1 MSARHPVEPG
11 KEVGKGEMDTVVD
24 AEKLE
29 LPPSPYEK
37 KEMPYNKI
45 LATGLGRCKPG
56 RVKVQLMIQR
66 IPDVAGKM
74 CMVLWD
80 TRAQILLVTHQCG
93 KEAGFKGRTAS
104 IQISG
109 VGSGNNKKS
118 KV

>member
-1 MSARHPVEPG
+1 LIRMSARHPVELG

-37 KEMPYNKI
+37 KEMPDNKI

-66 IPDVAGKM
+66 IAWFYGIREPRF
-74 CMVLWD
+74 CWL
-80 TRAQILLVTHQCG
+80 THQCG
-93 KEAGFKGRTAS
+93 KEADSKAAPLLFRFQKLGQGTTKNQKYS
-104 IQISG
+104 I
-109 VGSGNNKKS
+109 
-118 KV
+118 